1 MPIDRRSVVG
11 RHDVVLTAPDA
22 RTPLTVKRLGQQQRG
37 CDDDNR
43 AVPQVPSVSALAAND
58 KCLASVHRHSDRPA
72 HHNAQHETTTDN
84 RRDVR
89 SYSGAAGT
97 GHDQG

>member
-1 MPIDRRSVVG
+1 MLSCAARRFCY
-11 RHDVVLTAPDA
+11 AADA

-58 KCLASVHRHSDRPA
+58 KCLASVHKHSERPLNIMLNMGPPRITDEMYA
-72 HHNAQHETTTDN
+72 RIPALLEGTTEE
-84 RRDVR
+84 R
-89 SYSGAAGT
+89 
-97 GHDQG
+97 